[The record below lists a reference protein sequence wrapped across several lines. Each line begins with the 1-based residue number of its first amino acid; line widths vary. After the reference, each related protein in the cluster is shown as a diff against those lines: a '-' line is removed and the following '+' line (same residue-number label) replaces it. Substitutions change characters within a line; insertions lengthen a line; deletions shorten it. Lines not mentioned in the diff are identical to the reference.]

1 MQRFIFCSIL
11 QPPGQTLADITA
23 AYLTDFIPTWLIPPL
38 PRDSPCLPFLP
49 PPLFSPLFSL
59 SQTHCFFSP
68 LYVSDLRWG
77 TRASVEMTDNRC
89 PTWPDYTSTVS
100 LSCSLSVLT
109 YCFRFLFG
117 FQLSPKNSISQ
128 FGDSAVCPPR
138 WQLPARISWSVRAK
152 PTETGN
158 RMITVS
164 RTVLVNRV
172 LRLFTVTGGSVRPRV
187 SPVFHVSWVQP
198 STVVCCE
205 EEMSQSVENPSN
217 EAVWDSLLDKSAV

>member
-1 MQRFIFCSIL
+1 MTHTTFTS
-11 QPPGQTLADITA
+11 
-23 AYLTDFIPTWLIPPL
+23 WLPL
-38 PRDSPCLPFLP
+38 PPSSSPSSFLP
-49 PPLFSPLFSL
+49 TSL

-187 SPVFHVSWVQP
+187 CLLSFTSWVQP

>member
-1 MQRFIFCSIL
+1 MTHTTFTS
-11 QPPGQTLADITA
+11 
-23 AYLTDFIPTWLIPPL
+23 W
-38 PRDSPCLPFLP
+38 P
-49 PPLFSPLFSL
+49 PPSSPFFPLLFSPYFSL
-59 SQTHCFFSP
+59 SHKPTVFFSP
-68 LYVSDLRWG
+68 LYVSDLQWG

-138 WQLPARISWSVRAK
+138 WQLPARISRSVRAK

-172 LRLFTVTGGSVRPRV
+172 LRLFTVAGGSVRPRV
-187 SPVFHVSWVQP
+187 SPVFHMSWVQP